1 MEYVIF
7 LEDWILEV
15 VIGILPFE
23 REKKQKIKLEGEFC
37 YFKNQGET
45 FLDYRELRKF
55 FKEAFLN
62 EFGLLEEALEY
73 FSKEIPKRFSQ
84 IQSYKITITKLE
96 IFEDCKVAMQISQK
110 IC

>member
-23 REKKQKIKLEGEFC
+23 REKKQKIKLEGEFY

-96 IFEDCKVAMQISQK
+96 IFEDCKVAMQISHK